1 MIKRIVVLTALAVA
15 LGGCILQSRAP
26 RYGDGEAVLAL
37 GASGGLARMS
47 NLQDGN
53 WVREDESVEIK
64 VVGRHYE
71 AATKS
76 ASVTLYFIP
85 LGGSWFVLQ
94 GSDPANPAV
103 YMLAEVKDNA
113 ATVQPLSCSDLKK
126 DQELATFIEHEGDDC
141 FIKPGAAA
149 DDLFARLVQKPG
161 EPVSRL
167 ELVQ

>member
-1 MIKRIVVLTALAVA
+1 MIRRIIVLVALAAA
-15 LGGCILQSRAP
+15 LGGCVLQSRVP
-26 RYGDGEAVLAL
+26 LYGDGEAVLAL
-37 GASGGLARMS
+37 GITGGSARMS
-47 NLQDGN
+47 NWRDGK
-53 WVREDESVEIK
+53 WVQEDESVEIK
-64 VVGRHYE
+64 VAGRHYE
-71 AATKS
+71 AMTGS

-113 ATVQPLSCSDLKK
+113 ATVRPLSCSDLKK